1 MKTVLNPHLVNKA
14 VDIYATTPNVQHN
27 FVADELGISYKT
39 LLKLRKD
46 ADFWK
51 KVWDTYLVTYE
62 ADVLDVCRAMVR
74 EALAG
79 NTSAGRLVLEHSGK
93 LHKNIH
99 ITISSPF
106 EQYLESQQG
115 KQLEPSKEIHQS
127 HPVTGDIQDAEEINF
142 DFTFNDEQSGVRFA
156 LNHQDLDRLRE
167 AAAAV
172 KEHLATYANAYD
184 IGDNLSSAAE
194 EIRISLKPGAET
206 LGITLASV
214 TDQVRQAYYGEEA
227 QRLPRDGE
235 DVRVMVRLPE
245 SARENLDSL
254 NSLRVRTSDG
264 REIPVTQ
271 VANFDYA
278 PGINRIV
285 RRNRTRSVS
294 VYSEV
299 LGDGGRNQIM
309 ASMDENFWPDFEKTF
324 PDVERGVAGGIEEEQ
339 KFMEEVGRLILI
351 AIGAMYILLAVA
363 FRSYAQPLLLM
374 MALPALSL
382 VSIYFA
388 RPATPASSY

>member
-115 KQLEPSKEIHQS
+115 KQLEPSKEIQLS
-127 HPVTGDIQDAEEINF
+127 KATTIEAEVVPVEIKQE
-142 DFTFNDEQSGVRFA
+142 FNHIDRELVKKKAVLEQV
-156 LNHQDLDRLRE
+156 
-167 AAAAV
+167 
-172 KEHLATYANAYD
+172 
-184 IGDNLSSAAE
+184 LS
-194 EIRISLKPGAET
+194 K
-206 LGITLASV
+206 
-214 TDQVRQAYYGEEA
+214 
-227 QRLPRDGE
+227 
-235 DVRVMVRLPE
+235 
-245 SARENLDSL
+245 N
-254 NSLRVRTSDG
+254 
-264 REIPVTQ
+264 
-271 VANFDYA
+271 
-278 PGINRIV
+278 
-285 RRNRTRSVS
+285 
-294 VYSEV
+294 
-299 LGDGGRNQIM
+299 
-309 ASMDENFWPDFEKTF
+309 
-324 PDVERGVAGGIEEEQ
+324 
-339 KFMEEVGRLILI
+339 
-351 AIGAMYILLAVA
+351 
-363 FRSYAQPLLLM
+363 
-374 MALPALSL
+374 
-382 VSIYFA
+382 
-388 RPATPASSY
+388 

>member
-115 KQLEPSKEIHQS
+115 KQLEPSKEIIEAEVV
-127 HPVTGDIQDAEEINF
+127 PVEIQQEFNHIDSELLKKKAVLEKRRELYSWSRRAEAVGIAPMPPRRPTKGQRLDWEMSIIRAE
-142 DFTFNDEQSGVRFA
+142 DEQS
-156 LNHQDLDRLRE
+156 N
-167 AAAAV
+167 
-172 KEHLATYANAYD
+172 TNA
-184 IGDNLSSAAE
+184 
-194 EIRISLKPGAET
+194 
-206 LGITLASV
+206 
-214 TDQVRQAYYGEEA
+214 
-227 QRLPRDGE
+227 
-235 DVRVMVRLPE
+235 E
-245 SARENLDSL
+245 S
-254 NSLRVRTSDG
+254 
-264 REIPVTQ
+264 
-271 VANFDYA
+271 
-278 PGINRIV
+278 
-285 RRNRTRSVS
+285 
-294 VYSEV
+294 
-299 LGDGGRNQIM
+299 
-309 ASMDENFWPDFEKTF
+309 
-324 PDVERGVAGGIEEEQ
+324 
-339 KFMEEVGRLILI
+339 
-351 AIGAMYILLAVA
+351 
-363 FRSYAQPLLLM
+363 
-374 MALPALSL
+374 
-382 VSIYFA
+382 
-388 RPATPASSY
+388 